1 MEYEQKPNNGDLTF
15 FLSRQ
20 TAMRLSKFWLNVFIV
35 NTLFKV
41 LLPLNSMDEKN
52 FEKKLPLS
60 LDKLKNVSINLWHQT
75 LIHQ

>member
-1 MEYEQKPNNGDLTF
+1 
-15 FLSRQ
+15 
-20 TAMRLSKFWLNVFIV
+20 MRLSKFWLNVFIV